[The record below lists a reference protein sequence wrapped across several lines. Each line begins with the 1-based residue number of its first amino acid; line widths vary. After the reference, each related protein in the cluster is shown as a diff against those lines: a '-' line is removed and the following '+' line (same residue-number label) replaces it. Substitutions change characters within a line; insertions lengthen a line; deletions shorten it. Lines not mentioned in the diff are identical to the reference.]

1 MTATGQLDTQG
12 LPPLP
17 DRAKAPFL
25 AKIVAISLFA
35 IIGVQ
40 VLTFS
45 VVEWQ
50 DWTSDVR
57 QAEDEQLSLARQF
70 GDAASAEA
78 ADPTRLPMANT
89 IVLADDTRIAAYF
102 SVDGRRRLVGN
113 GAGRLRPN
121 GWPTPQ
127 ARFDDGKVEVHAPVY
142 RDGQRVGEVVLVA
155 IDRTISH
162 DLVRN
167 SLMALTLSFCAT
179 ALAAALVTIA
189 TRKALKPL
197 RTLDVGMQ
205 HVRRT
210 RDFSPLAPPRSKD
223 EFARLTENFNALLG
237 ELESY
242 DSSLRTTLGELTH
255 AKESADAANVMKS
268 QFLANMSHEIRTPL
282 NGVLGMAQVMAMHPL
297 SLTQKERLG
306 VIQRSGESL
315 LAVLNDLLDISKIE
329 AGRLEFEIAPFD
341 IGEVVEGA
349 CAAFTPIANQKGLSF
364 AVEVRD
370 IAKGQWLG
378 DSVRVRQILY
388 NLISNALKFTEAG
401 TVKVTLDAT
410 EIDGRK
416 VLCASVVDTGI
427 GIAADA
433 LPKLFQNF
441 VQADNT
447 VTRRFG
453 GTGLGLS
460 ICRHM
465 AELMGGSITVESK
478 LGEGSRF
485 DVHLPLSWIG
495 PSLSLPSPP
504 ASLRR
509 TATAEAKSVAK
520 LRVLAAEDNPT
531 NRLVLRTILQAMGV
545 CPVVVE
551 NGRLAVDEWSRS
563 PFDLVLMD
571 IQMPVL
577 DGVLATREIRAIEA
591 QRGLPPTPIVAVSAN
606 AMKHQV
612 AEYLA
617 SGMDAH
623 LAKPIQIERLY
634 ALLCSVAGQLKEL
647 AAA

>member
-1 MTATGQLDTQG
+1 MTATGQLDTQC

-78 ADPTRLPMANT
+78 ADPTRLPMAHT

-142 RDGQRVGEVVLVA
+142 RDGRRVGEVVLVA

-179 ALAAALVTIA
+179 ALAAALVTMA

-197 RTLDVGMQ
+197 RMLDVGMQ

-306 VIQRSGESL
+306 IIQRSGESL

-416 VLCASVVDTGI
+416 MLCASVVDTGI

-460 ICRHM
+460 ICPHM

-478 LGEGSRF
+478 LGEGARF

-504 ASLRR
+504 ASRRR
-509 TATAEAKSVAK
+509 TVTAEAKSVAN

-531 NRLVLRTILQAMGV
+531 NQLVLRTILQAMGV
-545 CPVVVE
+545 SPVVVE

-634 ALLCSVAGQLKEL
+634 ALLCSVAGQIKEL